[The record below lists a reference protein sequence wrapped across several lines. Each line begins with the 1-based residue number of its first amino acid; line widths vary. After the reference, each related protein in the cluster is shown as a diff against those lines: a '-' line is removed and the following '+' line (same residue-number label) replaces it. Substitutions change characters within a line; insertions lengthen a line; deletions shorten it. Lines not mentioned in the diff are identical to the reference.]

1 MAEIK
6 SVIMET
12 LSAGQVKQQAKGSVQ
27 KNSSS
32 NSFDNYL
39 SSSQKSNG
47 AAASKTASKTQSN
60 NVKVA
65 NQSKAKSASDKVSDV
80 NSGNSVNSLN
90 QKSIDKVN
98 EKIADEVKDVLG
110 IDDDTFANAMTALG
124 LIPLDLLESNNL
136 AKLVLFVNGSSDFT
150 DLLTDENM
158 MNQLNELSD
167 ILGNLNW
174 EDLTGMSK
182 SDFLEGVED
191 FNAKSQTG
199 SDVFK
204 EDAPAL
210 AQETAVD
217 AADSGNTSEN
227 VSAEEE
233 ESAANTNNVSAE
245 EESAANTNNVST
257 EKKSVQGETTVNTSD
272 NSSDTKVEV
281 SVTKSEESSSQ
292 QSSYSSQSEDDMSEV
307 THDQTISE
315 DDVTTDNQ
323 HTVRNDFIQNLNQAV
338 NDTVQ
343 VAKPESVRMQQMV
356 DIVNQVVER
365 IKVSIG
371 TESTSMEMQLNPEH
385 LGKLLLNVSSKNG
398 VMTAVFSVQS
408 EEARAA
414 LESQMYTLRE
424 NLELRELKVDAVEVN
439 VSDFDFSHSDQQTMN
454 GDQSKADN
462 GNGRQMKFE
471 FDDESSEEAVSNE
484 EKEAVRKQVMRDN
497 GSQIDFTA

>member
-39 SSSQKSNG
+39 STSQKSNG
-47 AAASKTASKTQSN
+47 AAASKTALKTQSN

-65 NQSKAKSASDKVSDV
+65 NQSKAKSTSDKVSDV

-90 QKSIDKVN
+90 QKSIDEVN

-124 LIPLDLLESNNL
+124 LSPLDLLESNNL

-167 ILGNLNW
+167 ILENLNW

-233 ESAANTNNVSAE
+233 SAT
-245 EESAANTNNVST
+245 NTNNVST

-292 QSSYSSQSEDDMSEV
+292 QSSFSSQSEDDMSEV

-356 DIVNQVVER
+356 DIVNQVVEK

-408 EEARAA
+408 EEAKAA

-439 VSDFDFSHSDQQTMN
+439 VSDFDFSHSDQTMS

-462 GNGRQMKFE
+462 GNGKQMKFD
-471 FDDESSEEAVSNE
+471 FDDEASSEEMISNE

>member
-1 MAEIK
+1 M
-6 SVIMET
+6 
-12 LSAGQVKQQAKGSVQ
+12 
-27 KNSSS
+27 
-32 NSFDNYL
+32 
-39 SSSQKSNG
+39 
-47 AAASKTASKTQSN
+47 
-60 NVKVA
+60 
-65 NQSKAKSASDKVSDV
+65 
-80 NSGNSVNSLN
+80 
-90 QKSIDKVN
+90 
-98 EKIADEVKDVLG
+98 
-110 IDDDTFANAMTALG
+110 
-124 LIPLDLLESNNL
+124 
-136 AKLVLFVNGSSDFT
+136 
-150 DLLTDENM
+150 
-158 MNQLNELSD
+158 
-167 ILGNLNW
+167 
-174 EDLTGMSK
+174 
-182 SDFLEGVED
+182 
-191 FNAKSQTG
+191 
-199 SDVFK
+199 
-204 EDAPAL
+204 
-210 AQETAVD
+210 
-217 AADSGNTSEN
+217 
-227 VSAEEE
+227 
-233 ESAANTNNVSAE
+233 
-245 EESAANTNNVST
+245 
-257 EKKSVQGETTVNTSD
+257 
-272 NSSDTKVEV
+272 
-281 SVTKSEESSSQ
+281 TKSEESSSQ

-356 DIVNQVVER
+356 DIVNQVVEK

-408 EEARAA
+408 EEAKAA

>member
-1 MAEIK
+1 M
-6 SVIMET
+6 
-12 LSAGQVKQQAKGSVQ
+12 
-27 KNSSS
+27 
-32 NSFDNYL
+32 
-39 SSSQKSNG
+39 
-47 AAASKTASKTQSN
+47 
-60 NVKVA
+60 
-65 NQSKAKSASDKVSDV
+65 
-80 NSGNSVNSLN
+80 
-90 QKSIDKVN
+90 
-98 EKIADEVKDVLG
+98 
-110 IDDDTFANAMTALG
+110 
-124 LIPLDLLESNNL
+124 LESNNL

-233 ESAANTNNVSAE
+233 SAT
-245 EESAANTNNVST
+245 NTNNVST

-292 QSSYSSQSEDDMSEV
+292 QSSFSSQSEDDMSEV

-356 DIVNQVVER
+356 DIVNQVVEK

-408 EEARAA
+408 EEAKAA

-439 VSDFDFSHSDQQTMN
+439 VSDFDFSHSDQTMS

-462 GNGRQMKFE
+462 GNGKQMKFD
-471 FDDESSEEAVSNE
+471 FDDEASSEEMISNE

>member
-1 MAEIK
+1 
-6 SVIMET
+6 
-12 LSAGQVKQQAKGSVQ
+12 
-27 KNSSS
+27 
-32 NSFDNYL
+32 
-39 SSSQKSNG
+39 
-47 AAASKTASKTQSN
+47 
-60 NVKVA
+60 
-65 NQSKAKSASDKVSDV
+65 
-80 NSGNSVNSLN
+80 
-90 QKSIDKVN
+90 
-98 EKIADEVKDVLG
+98 
-110 IDDDTFANAMTALG
+110 MTALG
-124 LIPLDLLESNNL
+124 LSPLDLLESNNL

-199 SDVFK
+199 SDVFT

-227 VSAEEE
+227 VP
-233 ESAANTNNVSAE
+233 AE

-257 EKKSVQGETTVNTSD
+257 EKKSAQGETTVNTTDDTSD

-292 QSSYSSQSEDDMSEV
+292 QGSSSAQSEDDMSEV

-315 DDVTTDNQ
+315 EDVTTDNQ

-356 DIVNQVVER
+356 DIVNQVVEK

-408 EEARAA
+408 EEAKAA

>member
-39 SSSQKSNG
+39 STSQKSNG

-65 NQSKAKSASDKVSDV
+65 NQSKAKSTSDNVSDA

-124 LIPLDLLESNNL
+124 LSPLDLLESNNL

-182 SDFLEGVED
+182 SDFLEEVED

-204 EDAPAL
+204 ENAPAL

-233 ESAANTNNVSAE
+233 SAT
-245 EESAANTNNVST
+245 NTNNVST

-338 NDTVQ
+338 NDAVQ

-439 VSDFDFSHSDQQTMN
+439 VSDFDFSHSDQTMS

-462 GNGRQMKFE
+462 GNGKQMKFD
-471 FDDESSEEAVSNE
+471 FDDEASSEEMISNE

>member
-39 SSSQKSNG
+39 STSQKSKG
-47 AAASKTASKTQSN
+47 DAASKTASKTQSN

-65 NQSKAKSASDKVSDV
+65 NQSKAKSTSDNVSDA

-124 LIPLDLLESNNL
+124 LSPLDLLESNNL

-182 SDFLEGVED
+182 SDFLEGVEY

-233 ESAANTNNVSAE
+233 SAT
-245 EESAANTNNVST
+245 NTNNVST

-292 QSSYSSQSEDDMSEV
+292 QSSFSSQSEDDMSEV

-408 EEARAA
+408 EEAKAA

>member
-65 NQSKAKSASDKVSDV
+65 NQSKAKSTSDKVSDV

-124 LIPLDLLESNNL
+124 LSPLDLLESNNL

-233 ESAANTNNVSAE
+233 SAT
-245 EESAANTNNVST
+245 NTNNVST

-292 QSSYSSQSEDDMSEV
+292 QSSFSSQSEDDMSEV

-356 DIVNQVVER
+356 DIVNQVVEK
-365 IKVSIG
+365 IKVYIG

-408 EEARAA
+408 EEAKAA

-439 VSDFDFSHSDQQTMN
+439 VSDFDFSHSDQTMG

-462 GNGRQMKFE
+462 GNGKQMKFD
-471 FDDESSEEAVSNE
+471 FDDEASSEEMISNE

>member
-39 SSSQKSNG
+39 STSQKSKG
-47 AAASKTASKTQSN
+47 DAASKTASKTQSN

-65 NQSKAKSASDKVSDV
+65 NQSKAKSTSDNVSDA

-124 LIPLDLLESNNL
+124 LSPLDLLESNNL
-136 AKLVLFVNGSSDFT
+136 AKLVLFVNGSNDFT

-158 MNQLNELSD
+158 LNQLNELSD

-191 FNAKSQTG
+191 FNAKTQTE
-199 SDVFK
+199 SDVFT
-204 EDAPAL
+204 EDAPDL
-210 AQETAVD
+210 AQDTAVD
-217 AADSGNTSEN
+217 AADSGNTSE
-227 VSAEEE
+227 
-233 ESAANTNNVSAE
+233 NVSAE

-257 EKKSVQGETTVNTSD
+257 EKKSAQGETTVNTSD

-343 VAKPESVRMQQMV
+343 VAKPESVRMQQIV

-462 GNGRQMKFE
+462 GNGRQMNLE
-471 FDDESSEEAVSNE
+471 FDDDSSEEAV
-484 EKEAVRKQVMRDN
+484 
-497 GSQIDFTA
+497 

>member
-39 SSSQKSNG
+39 STSQKSKG
-47 AAASKTASKTQSN
+47 DAASKTASKTQSN

-65 NQSKAKSASDKVSDV
+65 NQSKAKSTSDNVSDA

-124 LIPLDLLESNNL
+124 LSPIDLLESNNL
-136 AKLVLFVNGSSDFT
+136 AKLVLFVNGSNDFT

-158 MNQLNELSD
+158 LNQLNELSD

-191 FNAKSQTG
+191 FNAKTQTE
-199 SDVFK
+199 SDVFT
-204 EDAPAL
+204 EDAPDL
-210 AQETAVD
+210 AQDTAID
-217 AADSGNTSEN
+217 AADSGNTSE
-227 VSAEEE
+227 
-233 ESAANTNNVSAE
+233 NVSAE

-257 EKKSVQGETTVNTSD
+257 EKKSAQGETTVNTSD

>member
-1 MAEIK
+1 M
-6 SVIMET
+6 
-12 LSAGQVKQQAKGSVQ
+12 
-27 KNSSS
+27 
-32 NSFDNYL
+32 
-39 SSSQKSNG
+39 
-47 AAASKTASKTQSN
+47 
-60 NVKVA
+60 KVA
-65 NQSKAKSASDKVSDV
+65 NQSKAKSTSDNVSDA

-124 LIPLDLLESNNL
+124 LSPIDLLESNNL
-136 AKLVLFVNGSSDFT
+136 AKLVLFVNGSNDFT

-158 MNQLNELSD
+158 LNQLNELSD

-191 FNAKSQTG
+191 FNAKTQTE
-199 SDVFK
+199 SDVFT
-204 EDAPAL
+204 EDAPDL
-210 AQETAVD
+210 AQDTAVD
-217 AADSGNTSEN
+217 AADSGNTSE
-227 VSAEEE
+227 
-233 ESAANTNNVSAE
+233 NVSAE

-257 EKKSVQGETTVNTSD
+257 EKKSAQGETTVNTSD

>member
-39 SSSQKSNG
+39 STSQKSNG

-65 NQSKAKSASDKVSDV
+65 NQSKAKSTSDKVSDV

-124 LIPLDLLESNNL
+124 LSPLDLLESNNL

-182 SDFLEGVED
+182 SDFLEEVED

-233 ESAANTNNVSAE
+233 SATNTNNVL
-245 EESAANTNNVST
+245 T

-292 QSSYSSQSEDDMSEV
+292 QSSFSSQSEDDMSEV

-356 DIVNQVVER
+356 DIVNQVVEK

-408 EEARAA
+408 GEAKAA

-439 VSDFDFSHSDQQTMN
+439 VSDFDFSHSDQTMS

-462 GNGRQMKFE
+462 GNGKQMKFD
-471 FDDESSEEAVSNE
+471 FDDEASSEEMISNE

>member
-12 LSAGQVKQQAKGSVQ
+12 LSAGQVKQQAKGTVQ

-39 SSSQKSNG
+39 STSQKSNG

-65 NQSKAKSASDKVSDV
+65 NQSKAKSTSDKVSDV

-124 LIPLDLLESNNL
+124 LSPLDLLESNNL

-182 SDFLEGVED
+182 SDFLEEVED

-233 ESAANTNNVSAE
+233 SAT
-245 EESAANTNNVST
+245 NTNNVST

-338 NDTVQ
+338 NDAVQ

-439 VSDFDFSHSDQQTMN
+439 VSDFDFSHSDQTMS

-462 GNGRQMKFE
+462 GNGKQMKFD
-471 FDDESSEEAVSNE
+471 FDDEASSEEMISNE

>member
-39 SSSQKSNG
+39 STSQKSNG

-65 NQSKAKSASDKVSDV
+65 NQSKAKSTSDKVSDV

-90 QKSIDKVN
+90 PKSIDKVN

-124 LIPLDLLESNNL
+124 LSPLDLLESNNL

-182 SDFLEGVED
+182 SDFLEGVEY

-233 ESAANTNNVSAE
+233 SAT
-245 EESAANTNNVST
+245 NTNNVST
-257 EKKSVQGETTVNTSD
+257 EKKRVQGETTVNTSD

-292 QSSYSSQSEDDMSEV
+292 QSSFSSQSEDDMSEV

-408 EEARAA
+408 EEAKAA

>member
-39 SSSQKSNG
+39 STSQKSKG
-47 AAASKTASKTQSN
+47 DAASKTASKTQSN

-65 NQSKAKSASDKVSDV
+65 NQSKAKSTSDNVSDA

-124 LIPLDLLESNNL
+124 LSPIDLLESNNL
-136 AKLVLFVNGSSDFT
+136 AKLVLFVNGSNDFT

-158 MNQLNELSD
+158 LNQLNELSD

-191 FNAKSQTG
+191 FNAKTQTE
-199 SDVFK
+199 SDVFT
-204 EDAPAL
+204 EDAPDL
-210 AQETAVD
+210 AQDTAVD
-217 AADSGNTSEN
+217 AADSGNTSE
-227 VSAEEE
+227 
-233 ESAANTNNVSAE
+233 NVSAE

-257 EKKSVQGETTVNTSD
+257 EKKSAQGETTVNTSD

-338 NDTVQ
+338 NDAVQ

-414 LESQMYTLRE
+414 LESQIYTLRE

-439 VSDFDFSHSDQQTMN
+439 VSDFDFSHSYQTMS

-462 GNGRQMKFE
+462 GNGKQMKFD
-471 FDDESSEEAVSNE
+471 FDDEASSEEMISNE

>member
-32 NSFDNYL
+32 FDNYL
-39 SSSQKSNG
+39 STSQKSNG

-65 NQSKAKSASDKVSDV
+65 NQSKAKSTSDKVSDV

-124 LIPLDLLESNNL
+124 LSPLDLLESNNL

-233 ESAANTNNVSAE
+233 SAT
-245 EESAANTNNVST
+245 NTNNVST

-292 QSSYSSQSEDDMSEV
+292 QSSFSSQSEDDMSEV

-356 DIVNQVVER
+356 DIVNQVVEK

-371 TESTSMEMQLNPEH
+371 TASTSMEMQLNPEH

-408 EEARAA
+408 EEAKAA

-439 VSDFDFSHSDQQTMN
+439 VSDFDFSHSDQTMS

-462 GNGRQMKFE
+462 GNGKQMKFD
-471 FDDESSEEAVSNE
+471 FDDEASSEEMISNE

>member
-65 NQSKAKSASDKVSDV
+65 NQSKAKSTSDKVSDV

-124 LIPLDLLESNNL
+124 LSPLDLLESNNL

-233 ESAANTNNVSAE
+233 SAT
-245 EESAANTNNVST
+245 NTNNVST

-292 QSSYSSQSEDDMSEV
+292 QSSFSSQSEDDMSEV

-356 DIVNQVVER
+356 DIVNQVVEK

-408 EEARAA
+408 EEAKAA

-439 VSDFDFSHSDQQTMN
+439 VSDFDFSHSDQTMN

-462 GNGRQMKFE
+462 GNGKQMKFD
-471 FDDESSEEAVSNE
+471 FDDEASSEEMISNE

>member
-39 SSSQKSNG
+39 STSQKSNG

-65 NQSKAKSASDKVSDV
+65 NQSKAKSTSDNVSDV

-124 LIPLDLLESNNL
+124 LSPLDLLESNNL

-182 SDFLEGVED
+182 SDFLEEVED

-233 ESAANTNNVSAE
+233 SAT
-245 EESAANTNNVST
+245 NTNNVST

-338 NDTVQ
+338 NDAVQ

>member
-39 SSSQKSNG
+39 STSQKSKG
-47 AAASKTASKTQSN
+47 DAASKTASKTQSN

-65 NQSKAKSASDKVSDV
+65 NQSKAKSTSDNVSDA

-124 LIPLDLLESNNL
+124 LSPIDLLESNNL
-136 AKLVLFVNGSSDFT
+136 AKLVLFVNGSNDFT

-158 MNQLNELSD
+158 LNQLNELSD

-191 FNAKSQTG
+191 FNAKTQTE
-199 SDVFK
+199 SDVFT
-204 EDAPAL
+204 EDAPDL
-210 AQETAVD
+210 AQDTAVD
-217 AADSGNTSEN
+217 AADSGNTSE
-227 VSAEEE
+227 
-233 ESAANTNNVSAE
+233 NVSAE

-257 EKKSVQGETTVNTSD
+257 EKKSAQGETTVNTSD

-408 EEARAA
+408 EEA
-414 LESQMYTLRE
+414 MYTLRE

>member
-39 SSSQKSNG
+39 STSQKSKG
-47 AAASKTASKTQSN
+47 DAASKTASKTQSN

-65 NQSKAKSASDKVSDV
+65 NQSKAKSTSDKVSDV

-124 LIPLDLLESNNL
+124 LSPLDLLESNNL

-233 ESAANTNNVSAE
+233 SAT
-245 EESAANTNNVST
+245 NTNNVST

-292 QSSYSSQSEDDMSEV
+292 QSSSSSQSEDDMSEV
-307 THDQTISE
+307 THNQTISE

>member
-39 SSSQKSNG
+39 STSQKSNG

-110 IDDDTFANAMTALG
+110 IDDDTFANAMTVLG
-124 LIPLDLLESNNL
+124 LSPLDLLESNNL

-182 SDFLEGVED
+182 SDFLEEVED

-210 AQETAVD
+210 AQEIAVD

-233 ESAANTNNVSAE
+233 SAT
-245 EESAANTNNVST
+245 NTNNVST

-356 DIVNQVVER
+356 DIVNQVVEK

-439 VSDFDFSHSDQQTMN
+439 VSDFDFSHSDQTMS

-462 GNGRQMKFE
+462 GNGKQMKFY
-471 FDDESSEEAVSNE
+471 FDDEASSEEMISNE

>member
-12 LSAGQVKQQAKGSVQ
+12 LSAGQVKQQAKGTVQ

-39 SSSQKSNG
+39 STSQKSNG

-65 NQSKAKSASDKVSDV
+65 NQPKAKSTSDNVSDV

-110 IDDDTFANAMTALG
+110 IDDDTFANVMTALG
-124 LIPLDLLESNNL
+124 LSPLDLLESNNL

-182 SDFLEGVED
+182 SDFLEEVED

-233 ESAANTNNVSAE
+233 SAT
-245 EESAANTNNVST
+245 NTNNVST

-338 NDTVQ
+338 NDAVQ

-439 VSDFDFSHSDQQTMN
+439 VSDFDFSHSDQTMS

-462 GNGRQMKFE
+462 GNGKQMKFD
-471 FDDESSEEAVSNE
+471 FDDEASSEEMISNE

>member
-39 SSSQKSNG
+39 STSQKSNG

-65 NQSKAKSASDKVSDV
+65 NQSKAKSTSDKVSDV

-124 LIPLDLLESNNL
+124 LSPLDLLESNNL

-233 ESAANTNNVSAE
+233 SAT
-245 EESAANTNNVST
+245 NTNNVST

-292 QSSYSSQSEDDMSEV
+292 QSSFSSQSEDDMSEV

-356 DIVNQVVER
+356 DVVNQVVEK

-408 EEARAA
+408 EEAKAA

-471 FDDESSEEAVSNE
+471 FDDESLEEAVSNE

>member
-32 NSFDNYL
+32 NSFDSYL
-39 SSSQKSNG
+39 STSQKSNG
-47 AAASKTASKTQSN
+47 ASASKTVSKAQSN
-60 NVKVA
+60 NVKVT
-65 NQSKAKSASDKVSDV
+65 NQSKAKSASDNISDV
-80 NSGNSVNSLN
+80 NQGSSVNGLN

-124 LIPLDLLESNNL
+124 LSPLDLLESNNL

-191 FNAKSQTG
+191 FNAKLQTG
-199 SDVFK
+199 SEVFK

-233 ESAANTNNVSAE
+233 
-245 EESAANTNNVST
+245 SAANTNNVST
-257 EKKSVQGETTVNTSD
+257 EKKSAQGETTVNTSD

-338 NDTVQ
+338 NDTVH

-356 DIVNQVVER
+356 DIVNQVVEK

-408 EEARAA
+408 EEAKAA

>member
-39 SSSQKSNG
+39 STSQKSNG

-60 NVKVA
+60 NVKVT

-124 LIPLDLLESNNL
+124 LSPIDLLESNNL
-136 AKLVLFVNGSSDFT
+136 AKLVLFVNGSNDFT

-158 MNQLNELSD
+158 LNQLNELSD

-182 SDFLEGVED
+182 SDFLEGVEY

-233 ESAANTNNVSAE
+233 SAT
-245 EESAANTNNVST
+245 NTNNVST

-292 QSSYSSQSEDDMSEV
+292 QSSFSSQSEDDMSEV

-408 EEARAA
+408 EEAKAA

>member
-39 SSSQKSNG
+39 STSQKSNG

-124 LIPLDLLESNNL
+124 LSPLDLLESNNL

-182 SDFLEGVED
+182 SDFLEEVED

-210 AQETAVD
+210 AQEIAVD

-233 ESAANTNNVSAE
+233 SAT
-245 EESAANTNNVST
+245 NTNNVST

-356 DIVNQVVER
+356 DIVNQVVEK

-408 EEARAA
+408 EEAKAA

>member
-39 SSSQKSNG
+39 STSQKSNG

-65 NQSKAKSASDKVSDV
+65 NQSKAKSTSDKVSDV

-124 LIPLDLLESNNL
+124 LSPLDLLESNNL

-182 SDFLEGVED
+182 SDFLEGVEY

-233 ESAANTNNVSAE
+233 SAT
-245 EESAANTNNVST
+245 NTNNVST

-292 QSSYSSQSEDDMSEV
+292 QSSFSSQSEDDMSEV

-338 NDTVQ
+338 NDTVR

-356 DIVNQVVER
+356 DIVNQVVEK

-408 EEARAA
+408 EEAKAA